1 MGKTTSSSRDPRRG
15 LRLRLVWVEEAAPT
29 QKHAWARL
37 WQLLLRDAEV
47 RTQQNPALVDETT
60 AARGN
65 ER

>member
-37 WQLLLRDAEV
+37 WQLLLRDAELGHNKTL
-47 RTQQNPALVDETT
+47 R
-60 AARGN
+60 
-65 ER
+65 